1 MTTLEVWAEHDG
13 RARLVG
19 QAHFTRTHGQVSTTF
34 IYDAGYLADGS
45 INIDPGLQLTSGS
58 QHQAGLLR
66 AFADSAPDRWGRNLI
81 EKAEPPRARENTRT
95 PRSLDDVDFLLGV
108 SDDTRQGALRFRLP
122 GQGTYLGRPSTVP
135 KLISLP
141 ALLRAS
147 DELAS
152 DADPSN
158 AIKQLLDTGTTGLGG
173 ARPKASVL
181 LEDGS
186 LAIAKFPH
194 ASDQWDVMAWE
205 ATALDLLENA
215 EIRTPTHRL
224 VKVNDRSVLLGRRFD
239 RNVTGG
245 RVGYIS
251 AMTATSANDGDRRD
265 YTDIVE
271 AIRDISVSSHAD
283 QRELYDR
290 VTASVALGNTDDHLR
305 NHGFLADGNQWTLS
319 PVFDVNPNP
328 DLSKPRATS
337 IADAD
342 VASDETEGL
351 LALADD
357 AGIGLAEARERI
369 AHVAAALAGWRDH
382 ARHHGASEREITMMS
397 DSITPR
403 LEAVIQAGK
412 SRLIAVSPDVL
423 SARTQRF
430 PELFRDATARE
441 EPDSDLEL
449 D

>member
-1 MTTLEVWAEHDG
+1 MMTLEVWAEHDD
-13 RARLVG
+13 RSLLIG
-19 QAHFTRTHGQVSTTF
+19 QAHFTRTRGQVSTTF
-34 IYDAGYLADGS
+34 IYDAGYLAEGG

-58 QHQAGLLR
+58 QHQSGLLR

-81 EKAEPPRARENTRT
+81 EKAERARAREASRT

-122 GQGTYLGRPSTVP
+122 GQDAYLGRPSTVP

-152 DADPSN
+152 DADPAN

-194 ASDQWDVMAWE
+194 ASDEWDVMAWE
-205 ATALDLLENA
+205 ATALDLLANA
-215 EIRTPTHRL
+215 GIRTPEHRL
-224 VKVNDRSVLLGRRFD
+224 VRVNDRSVLLVRRFD
-239 RNVTGG
+239 RTATGT

-251 AMTATSANDGDRRD
+251 AMTATGASDGDRRD

-271 AIRDISVSSHAD
+271 SIRDISVSSHAD

-290 VTASVALGNTDDHLR
+290 VIASVALGNTDDHLR
-305 NHGFLADGNQWTLS
+305 NHGFLSDGGLWTLS
-319 PVFDVNPNP
+319 PAFDVNPNP
-328 DLSKPRATS
+328 DLSKPRSTS
-337 IADAD
+337 IAGAD
-342 VASDETEGL
+342 LAKDEVEGL

-357 AGIGLAEARERI
+357 ASIGADEARARI
-369 AHVAAALAGWRDH
+369 AHVAAAIAGWQDH
-382 ARHHGASEREITMMS
+382 ARRQGIAEREITMMA

-403 LEAVIQAGK
+403 LKAVTHVG
-412 SRLIAVSPDVL
+412 R
-423 SARTQRF
+423 
-430 PELFRDATARE
+430 
-441 EPDSDLEL
+441 
-449 D
+449 

>member
-1 MTTLEVWAEHDG
+1 MTTLEVWTEQDG
-13 RARLVG
+13 RSRLVG
-19 QAHFTRTHGQVSTTF
+19 QAHFTRARGQVSTTF
-34 IYDAGYLADGS
+34 IYDPGYLADGG
-45 INIDPGLQLTSGS
+45 INIDPGLQLTTGS
-58 QHQAGLLR
+58 QHQSGLLR

-81 EKAEPPRARENTRT
+81 EKAERARAREASST

-122 GQGTYLGRPSTVP
+122 GQDAYLGGPSTVP
-135 KLISLP
+135 TLISLP

-173 ARPKASVL
+173 ARPKASVR

-205 ATALDLLENA
+205 ATALDLLA
-215 EIRTPTHRL
+215 KAGIRTPEHRL
-224 VKVNDRSVLLGRRFD
+224 VRVSDRSVLLVRRFD
-239 RNVTGG
+239 RTAIGG

-290 VTASVALGNTDDHLR
+290 VIASVALGNTDDHLR
-305 NHGFLADGNQWTLS
+305 NHGFLADGGLWTLS

-328 DLSKPRATS
+328 DLSKPRTTS
-337 IADAD
+337 IAGAD
-342 VASDETEGL
+342 VAADEVEGL
-351 LALADD
+351 LTLADD
-357 AGIGLAEARERI
+357 AGIVADEARERI
-369 AHVAAALAGWRDH
+369 SHVVAALAGWQDH
-382 ARHHGASEREITMMS
+382 ARHHGIAEREITMMA
-397 DSITPR
+397 DAIEPR
-403 LEAVIQAGK
+403 LEAVTRA
-412 SRLIAVSPDVL
+412 SR
-423 SARTQRF
+423 
-430 PELFRDATARE
+430 
-441 EPDSDLEL
+441 
-449 D
+449 

>member
-1 MTTLEVWAEHDG
+1 MTTLEVWTEQG
-13 RARLVG
+13 GSARLVG
-19 QAHFTRTHGQVSTTF
+19 QAHFTRMRGQVSTTF
-34 IYDAGYLADGS
+34 IYDAGYLANGG

-58 QHQAGLLR
+58 QHQSGLLR

-81 EKAEPPRARENTRT
+81 EKAERARAREASRT
-95 PRSLDDVDFLLGV
+95 PRGLDDVDFLLGV

-122 GQGTYLGRPSTVP
+122 GQGAYLGQPSTVP

-152 DADPSN
+152 DADPSK

-173 ARPKASVL
+173 ARPKASVR
-181 LEDGS
+181 LEDGC

-215 EIRTPTHRL
+215 GIGTPTHRL
-224 VKVNDRSVLLGRRFD
+224 VRVNDRSVLLVRRFD
-239 RNVTGG
+239 RNANGQ

-251 AMTATSANDGDRRD
+251 AMAATGANDGDRRD

-290 VTASVALGNTDDHLR
+290 VTVSVALGNTDDHLR
-305 NHGFLADGNQWTLS
+305 NHGFLANGALWTLS
-319 PVFDVNPNP
+319 PAFDVNPNP

-337 IADAD
+337 IAGAD
-342 VASDETEGL
+342 LAADEVEGL

-357 AGIGLAEARERI
+357 AGIGADEARGRI
-369 AHVAAALAGWRDH
+369 AHVVAALAGWQDR
-382 ARHHGASEREITMMS
+382 ARHHGIAEREITMMA
-397 DSITPR
+397 DAITPR
-403 LEAVIQAGK
+403 LEAVARA
-412 SRLIAVSPDVL
+412 SR
-423 SARTQRF
+423 
-430 PELFRDATARE
+430 
-441 EPDSDLEL
+441 
-449 D
+449 